1 MVAATLIMMALAML
15 ADAVIGDPPRLWRRL
30 PHPVVL
36 LGRVIDRADRSFN
49 HDGAA
54 PMRRR
59 LAGVGALLLL
69 LLIAGGVAWLI
80 RHLLAG
86 LPGGILV
93 EALLAGTLIAQR
105 SLVEHVRDVE
115 AALRNDGLAT
125 GRVALARIV
134 GRDVSGLDAPQIRRA
149 ALESLAENLSDGV
162 VAPVFWGCLFGLPGI
177 ALYKAINTADSMI
190 GHRGARYGIFGWA
203 AARTDDLVNWLPA
216 RLTGLLIAACA
227 GRHWR
232 RSLRCMAGDARRHR
246 SPNAGWP
253 EAAMAGALGLR
264 LSGPRYYDGRLS
276 PEPWINAG
284 GSDAR
289 AIHMRAALDI
299 TVSTCLLLGGFVV
312 LLAGF
317 AWLLG
322 I

>member
-1 MVAATLIMMALAML
+1 MGAATLIMMAAAML

-36 LGRVIDRADRSFN
+36 MGRVVDRADRSFN

-54 PMRRR
+54 PGRRR
-59 LAGVGALLLL
+59 LAGIGALALLLL
-69 LLIAGGVAWLI
+69 VAGGASWLI
-80 RHLLAG
+80 SHLLG
-86 LPGGILV
+86 RLPGGIVV
-93 EALLAGTLIAQR
+93 EAVLAGTLIAQR

-125 GRVALARIV
+125 ARVALARIV
-134 GRDVSGLDAPQIRRA
+134 GRDVSALDPPQVRRA

-162 VAPVFWGCLFGLPGI
+162 VAPVFWGCLLGLPGI

-190 GHRGARYGIFGWA
+190 GHRGARYGAFGWA

-216 RLTGLLIAACA
+216 RLTGLLIALCA

-232 RSLRCMAGDARRHR
+232 RSLDCMRRDAGRHR

-264 LSGPRYYDGRLS
+264 LSGPRTYDGRQS
-276 PEPWINAG
+276 PEPWINEAG
-284 GSDAR
+284 ADAR
-289 AIHMRAALDI
+289 AVHMRAALDI
-299 TVSTCLLLGGFVV
+299 TVSTCLLLGGLVV
-312 LLAGF
+312 LLAG
-317 AWLLG
+317 LLWILG
-322 I
+322 L